1 MFLDA
6 KNEFSTAQT
15 IATAVSTNII
25 DLTPLKAAARDIGI
39 GQPIYLVL
47 TTPTTLAGTSPT
59 LTVAIQTDD
68 NTAFSSPA
76 VLATSAA
83 YAPADFANGPI
94 VIPLPSGAEKYLRLS
109 YTAGGTVTAGTVTA
123 GLTLDAQRLK
133 VYPRNYTV

>member
-15 IATAVSTNII
+15 IATAVSTNVI
-25 DLTPLKAAARDIGI
+25 DLTPLKAAARDVGV
-39 GQPIYLVL
+39 GQPVYLVL

-59 LTVAIQTDD
+59 VTVAIQTDD
-68 NTAFSSPA
+68 NAAFSSPA

-83 YAPADFANGPI
+83 LIPAAFAAGPV

-109 YTAGGTVTAGTVTA
+109 YTTGGTVSAGTITA
-123 GLTLDAQRLK
+123 GLTLDPQRWK
-133 VYPRNYTV
+133 SYPRNYTV